1 MKKKNINFEPKL
13 TISKKISIKALDFEK
28 LPKKFVGSNFKANT
42 FLNITRSSSN
52 LGIENLP
59 STLSRQNNKK
69 IYFVKPMTSRS
80 RNQNAIRLNE
90 IPKTS
95 YINATPVQKMKQL
108 SRNKN
113 INNIFT
119 QSIYQS
125 YSNSNNNNINS
136 SAKCITNIN
145 NLQNTNSINSSGN
158 NNNSSINNIINNNIN
173 INNYVYNNQYCQ
185 YNILNKM
192 SSSKINSRNMSNSNI
207 LGNNSTYNLR
217 IKNRDIVN
225 ITSGSNIY
233 QKFSNYINNKN
244 YSNYGSHE
252 LGNENKNS
260 APKNL
265 VINGYKSIS
274 NGKNF
279 RGTINNFGSLS
290 FKKFC
295 GIRVKKKK
303 LLNRL
308 DEQLFQNE
316 QIRKLL
322 NLKIFQNFFK
332 LKAFVLWRT
341 YSNEKS
347 KDYQYYNLN
356 EFLNNKIINYYYKNK
371 LIRKYNQI
379 KKEELTWKKL
389 VIPQNSYEINEQ
401 NKGNILISLCENSNI
416 TIQNVF
422 FNNRIKSFNH
432 LILYS
437 ASLYIF
443 ELMIKQIFSVLS
455 KIKYVFKYYYD
466 EEKKM
471 IIKKPSA
478 TDIKDLLLN
487 LNKIIEKPSITNQI
501 FQDFIINLS
510 KYIANLDLNKIQTK
524 TIVSQYM
531 DLYKGISNINPKD
544 IKINYQLGNILN
556 DFSSLQIKDANFI
569 LNDIQCSIKE
579 CKNNLFK
586 FYFVED
592 FNDGDN
598 FFILLYKIQP
608 IKCQILNLNEKI
620 KEIVDKKNKKL
631 NEKNVKSLNDVQKNL
646 DSLSECLNNIIN
658 EIENKFDENL
668 INEKVQDIKVILPYL
683 MWELIKNNIL
693 YLNLFDGISK
703 LEMNK
708 NYLSSKKNKEIYN
721 TYNKL
726 YNNGY
731 IDFDYIIYLCL
742 YDKYIKLLEEKF
754 SEDMRINKSLLYKLL
769 IYLEEM
775 NTIYNKINIFENNK
789 LIQTI
794 NIMQN
799 NVIKNKDKIEKLK
812 KIAINNENNNNN
824 IKIKNNIQE
833 LYQDIIS
840 HYLKYDINKK
850 NNGDINKNISLL
862 EKALFKQLKNIN
874 NNNFINN
881 IKNNEKEII
890 LKVNKFNSTGEI
902 KLLKELLPENRLS
915 KKFLINDKKQ
925 KKELDYPYPRF
936 LFLSEKELSSLSNVE
951 KISLTD
957 ISKYYNLIHE
967 GQELEIKGITI
978 SKNIISGVQ
987 IYGENRKEY
996 ELFKLC
1002 NPINITSQNKN
1013 NKNALQYLSLIY
1025 KNIKKE
1031 IESSL
1036 TKQLIQSLNLFSKK
1050 DFHDWV
1056 NSTFNQITL
1065 CTLCLIFTH
1074 EISKILISVSEN
1086 KKGKAYI
1093 KDYKMINEKYT
1104 NFLSEECDYINNV
1117 KDRINITLTLISQMN
1132 IIDSLLK
1139 NDVHDIN
1146 SFNWLKYIRHLWDKN
1161 KKEVIIECGGW
1172 ANYQMKKINKYRYR
1186 LLLSPDTDKV
1196 FLFNSSCFREKS
1208 ASIIKVINN
1217 KYNNNSYE
1225 QIFEEYCS
1233 LFWTDMVKVNLF
1245 ITPNE
1250 DMKKIFDV
1258 CTTECS
1264 WIYIKNM
1271 DLFKYNNDDNCIN
1284 NLIYFS
1290 KFIQTIQQEVILND
1304 IKSNEGEK
1312 MFCLMGC
1319 INVEDNIKNKCESL
1333 KGSCRILNF
1342 IKPDIDFYLNI
1353 SFQIHKNMNEG
1364 QSNIN
1369 INKNLSD
1376 ILLKN
1381 EQVIRDKLKGFYFD
1395 FDYYN
1400 EFIIYILKS
1409 KSKNMINIQSN
1420 LEDIFISFIHIY
1432 TNRFLEANEKSNI
1445 DDNIIIK
1452 YFESR
1457 KIIVDNER
1465 VQLFKYLF
1473 FITQSKVLKRSII
1486 IKGYSRHFMIN
1497 IFKNFYFYHT
1507 NKKLS
1512 ENDNLI
1518 NENINIIYYN
1528 DDEQKC
1534 KNKNDNNDNSE
1545 SPKVFNLPIPKCK
1558 ILLKIFCDDL
1568 AQKLKRINYILMEKY
1583 ENKLIDYVY
1592 KVIRNNSNNTK
1603 LYRTLCNFNNWMNNL
1618 VSYME
1623 MNMKKINDI
1632 IFYNIVNECLLISLG
1647 HEKNRLK
1654 SIIETSKEI
1663 IEEKIFK
1670 QFLDNINNS
1679 FNRNEDKFF
1688 YFDIEKMIF
1697 RNSKNNMDFIK
1708 LYKNYLDSILNSSKI
1723 VFVFSEFFANQNGK
1737 ELNSFFEDENNRIY
1751 ITDDID
1757 KLYNIDNNGDM
1768 SIKNLKIFLGY
1779 DNSYM
1784 NQNIHMT
1791 LLNNNEKV
1799 KKVIEKV
1806 NHLYLTKYLYILSI
1820 IDIKNYS
1827 IDELMFLYSIF
1838 DIDYKEVYNDNCI
1851 THPLE
1856 MIKKIYNIFPKSN
1869 YYLNIDNKLLMYYF
1883 KNKIL
1888 IGVNSI
1894 NFNIEKDNIKSKNN
1908 NIFFNL
1914 SNIICIK
1921 IIQEILLNIT
1931 RNNIKYKYLSKLI
1944 KSSNNSRNNKIDEI
1958 EHHFIEN
1965 TELNYISKMINDI
1978 YNIPSESSFKEKYQ
1992 NSQQI
1997 TDIFTKI
2004 FNILDLPKRKIINDN
2019 YYNSRIIIQYIKYE
2033 YIKEGALD
2041 YKCLSALSDIFNNNS
2056 SKIKDISILINETL
2070 TNYKELIS
2078 NKKEYINSKYYFF
2091 KQMII
2096 SAKVKENIYNSTLEK
2111 IYLSMSNHFLFLLLL
2126 TLEIMLNN
2134 FEISLLEKEFLLNYL
2149 KQNYIFPSYNVI
2161 KYKYEIEQ
2169 DNIKLNYIKENG
2181 QKLIEF
2187 YTSKT
2192 KSVDN
2197 NYLSILNKSLDD
2209 TNNKYFYT
2217 SNLKKIERDVDK
2229 LLYYIT
2235 FVPEQSSSMFKYI
2248 INKYLLKIIS
2258 FSKFNINDSLRKPTT
2273 KENMI
2278 PITVNAF
2285 PSINVINFLCS
2296 LSAYYEI
2303 NFYIVRD
2310 GNIYE
2315 NNIIDNNNF
2324 GYQYLIDGGLFELIK
2339 EGMKKGYWILI
2350 CEKVDNVKFMKI
2362 MWELY
2367 NNINDKE
2374 INLNKNFKIFF
2385 DEKLIEDNCQK
2396 DIENHTLIININN
2409 DNVDDLEAAHDI
2421 WVNVLEEKIL
2431 TDSVMNQTQKDVL
2444 EINEDSSEDKTNLIG
2459 HSINNTGET
2468 KNMNINNITNSI
2480 ISVKSM
2486 YNNSSINNKKNN
2498 AHYVQ
2503 QNNLAEITN
2512 WTFLQNI

>member
-52 LGIENLP
+52 LGIENIPL
-59 STLSRQNNKK
+59 TLNRQNNKK

-80 RNQNAIRLNE
+80 RNQNPIRLNE

-125 YSNSNNNNINS
+125 YSNSNNNNS

-145 NLQNTNSINSSGN
+145 NLQNTNSINSNS

-173 INNYVYNNQYCQ
+173 INNYIYNNQYCQ

-217 IKNRDIVN
+217 IKNREIVN

-233 QKFSNYINNKN
+233 QKFSNYLNNKN
-244 YSNYGSHE
+244 YSNYGTHE

-279 RGTINNFGSLS
+279 RGTISNFGSLS
-290 FKKFC
+290 FKKFS

-303 LLNRL
+303 LLNRIE
-308 DEQLFQNE
+308 DQPFQNDKM
-316 QIRKLL
+316 RKLL
-322 NLKIFQNFFK
+322 NLEFFQNFYK
-332 LKAFVLWRT
+332 LKTFVLWRT
-341 YSNEKS
+341 YTNEKS
-347 KDYQYYNLN
+347 KDYQFYNLN

-401 NKGNILISLCENSNI
+401 NKGSILISLCENANI

-422 FNNRIKSFNH
+422 FNNRIKNLNH
-432 LILYS
+432 LTLYS
-437 ASLYIF
+437 VSLYIF
-443 ELMIKQIFSVLS
+443 ELMIKQIFSILS
-455 KIKYVFKYYYD
+455 KIKYIFKYYYD
-466 EEKKM
+466 EEKKA

-487 LNKIIEKPSITNQI
+487 LNKIIEKPNITNQI

-524 TIVSQYM
+524 PIISQYL
-531 DLYKGISNINPKD
+531 DLYKGVNNINPKE
-544 IKINYQLGNILN
+544 IKISYQLGNILN

-569 LNDIQCSIKE
+569 INDIQYSIKE
-579 CKNNLFK
+579 CENNLFK

-598 FFILLYKIQP
+598 FFILLYKVQP
-608 IKCQILNLNEKI
+608 IKCQILNLYEKI
-620 KEIVDKKNKKL
+620 KKLIDKTNKKM
-631 NEKNVKSLNDVQKNL
+631 NDNMENLKKVQKNL
-646 DSLSECLNNIIN
+646 DSLNECLNEIIT
-658 EIENKFDENL
+658 EIESKFDENV
-668 INEKVQDIKVILPYL
+668 INGKIQDIKVILPYL
-683 MWELIKNNIL
+683 MWELIKNNIT
-693 YLNLFDGISK
+693 YINLFDGISK

-742 YDKYIKLLEEKF
+742 YDKYTKLLEEKIN
-754 SEDMRINKSLLYKLL
+754 EDANINKKLLYKIL
-769 IYLEEM
+769 IYMEEM
-775 NTIYNKINIFENNK
+775 NNIYNKINIFENNQ
-789 LIQTI
+789 LTQTI

-799 NVIKNKDKIEKLK
+799 IVIKNKNKIEKLK
-812 KIAINNENNNNN
+812 KIVINNENNNYCA
-824 IKIKNNIQE
+824 KIKNSIQE

-840 HYLKYDINKK
+840 HYFKYDINKI
-850 NNGDINKNISLL
+850 NNGDIKKNISFL
-862 EKALFKQLKNIN
+862 EKVLFRQLKNIN
-874 NNNFINN
+874 NKNIINN
-881 IKNNEKEII
+881 NKSNEKEII
-890 LKVNKFNSTGEI
+890 SKVNKFYITGDT
-902 KLLKELLPENRLS
+902 KLLKDLLPDNRFS

-925 KKELDYPYPRF
+925 KKEVDYPYPRF
-936 LFLSEKELSSLSNVE
+936 LFLSDEELSSLSNVE
-951 KISLTD
+951 KISLTE

-1013 NKNALQYLSLIY
+1013 NKSALQYLSNIY

-1056 NSTFNQITL
+1056 NSTFNQIIL

-1074 EISKILISVSEN
+1074 EISKILISVTEN
-1086 KKGKAYI
+1086 KKAKTYI
-1093 KDYKMINEKYT
+1093 KDYKLINEKFT
-1104 NFLSEECDYINNV
+1104 NFLSEECEYINNI
-1117 KDRINITLTLISQMN
+1117 KDRINVTLTLISQMN
-1132 IIDSLLK
+1132 IIDSLIK

-1217 KYNNNSYE
+1217 KYNNNSYK

-1233 LFWTDMVKVNLF
+1233 LFWTDMINVNVY

-1250 DMKKIFDV
+1250 DMKKIFDI

-1264 WIYIKNM
+1264 WIYITNM
-1271 DLFKYNNDDNCIN
+1271 DLFKYRNDDNCIN

-1319 INVEDNIKNKCESL
+1319 INVDDNIKNKCECL

-1353 SFQIHKNMNEG
+1353 SFQIHKNINEA
-1364 QSNIN
+1364 QNN
-1369 INKNLSD
+1369 VKINKNLSD

-1400 EFIIYILKS
+1400 EFVIYILKS
-1409 KSKNMINIQSN
+1409 RTKNMINTESN

-1432 TNRFLEANEKSNI
+1432 TNKFLEENEKSNI

-1452 YFESR
+1452 YFESK

-1465 VQLFKYLF
+1465 LQLFKYLF
-1473 FITQSKVLKRSII
+1473 FITQNKVLKRNIL

-1497 IFKNFYFYHT
+1497 LFKNFYFYHT

-1528 DDEQKC
+1528 EDDQKH
-1534 KNKNDNNDNSE
+1534 KNKNDKIDNSE
-1545 SPKVFNLPIPKCK
+1545 SPKIFNLPVPKCK
-1558 ILLKIFCDDL
+1558 ILLKIFFDDF
-1568 AQKLKRINYILMEKY
+1568 AQKLKKIYYILTEKY
-1583 ENKLIDYVY
+1583 ENKLIDYIY

-1603 LYRTLCNFNNWMNNL
+1603 FYRTLCNFNNWMNKL
-1618 VSYME
+1618 VGYLES
-1623 MNMKKINDI
+1623 NMKKINDI
-1632 IFYNIVNECLLISLG
+1632 IFYNIINECLIISLG
-1647 HEKNRLK
+1647 HEGNRLK
-1654 SIIETSKEI
+1654 SIIEASKEI
-1663 IEEKIFK
+1663 IEEKIYK
-1670 QFLDNINNS
+1670 QFLDNINYS
-1679 FNRNEDKFF
+1679 FNKNEEKYF
-1688 YFDIEKMIF
+1688 YFDIESMIF
-1697 RNSKNNMDFIK
+1697 RNNNNNMDFIK
-1708 LYKNYLDSILNSSKI
+1708 SYKKYLDTILNNSKI
-1723 VFVFSEFFANQNGK
+1723 IYIFSEFFANQNGK
-1737 ELNSFFEDENNRIY
+1737 ELNNIFENEKSRIY

-1757 KLYNIDNNGDM
+1757 KLYNNDKNDNM
-1768 SIKNLKIFLGY
+1768 SLKILKIFLGY
-1779 DNSYM
+1779 DNSYV

-1791 LLNNNEKV
+1791 SLNNNEKA
-1799 KKVIEKV
+1799 KKVIEKA

-1838 DIDYKEVYNDNCI
+1838 DIDYKEIYNVNCI
-1851 THPLE
+1851 THPLD
-1856 MIKKIYNIFPKSN
+1856 MIKKISNIFPKAN
-1869 YYLNIDNKLLMYYF
+1869 YYINSKNKLLMYYI

-1894 NFNIEKDNIKSKNN
+1894 NCNIEKDNIKSKSN
-1908 NIFFNL
+1908 NIFLNL
-1914 SNIICIK
+1914 SNDLCTK
-1921 IIQEILLNIT
+1921 IIHGILLNIIK
-1931 RNNIKYKYLSKLI
+1931 NNMQYKYLSKLI
-1944 KSSNNSRNNKIDEI
+1944 KLSNNSRNNQIDEI
-1958 EHHFIEN
+1958 EHHSIDD
-1965 TELNYISKMINDI
+1965 TELNLISKMINDI
-1978 YNIPSESSFKEKYQ
+1978 YNIPSESSFNEKYQ

-2004 FNILDLPKRKIINDN
+2004 FNTLDLPKRKILNDN
-2019 YYNSRIIIQYIKYE
+2019 YYNCRLVIQYIKYE
-2033 YIKEGALD
+2033 NIKEDSLD
-2041 YKCLSALSDIFNNNS
+2041 YKCLSSISDIFKDNT

-2091 KQMII
+2091 KQMKI

-2134 FEISLLEKEFLLNYL
+2134 FEISLLEKEFLLIYL
-2149 KQNYIFPSYNVI
+2149 KQNYLFPSYNVI
-2161 KYKYEIEQ
+2161 KYKYETEQ

-2181 QKLIEF
+2181 LKLIEF

-2192 KSVDN
+2192 KSVDS
-2197 NYLSILNKSLDD
+2197 NYLAILNKSLDD

-2258 FSKFNINDSLRKPTT
+2258 FSKFNINDALRKPTT

-2303 NFYIVRD
+2303 NFYIVRN

-2315 NNIIDNNNF
+2315 NKIIDNNNF

-2350 CEKVDNVKFMKI
+2350 CEKIDNVKFMKI

-2367 NNINDKE
+2367 NNLDDRE

-2459 HSINNTGET
+2459 QSINYSGET

-2480 ISVKSM
+2480 ISFKSM
-2486 YNNSSINNKKNN
+2486 YNNNSINNRKNN
-2498 AHYVQ
+2498 AQHIQ